1 MWTSTLNVVCSLCE
15 RRAINGVKDM
25 LGFRQIFNLSS
36 DLGLNGSQ
44 QMCDDD
50 VGASAILVRITF
62 S

>member
-25 LGFRQIFNLSS
+25 LGFRQTFNLSS
-36 DLGLNGSQ
+36 DQGDNGSES
-44 QMCDDD
+44 MCDDD
-50 VGASAILVRITF
+50 VGPSAILVRIY